1 VKFFEDIAVQRLKY
15 GQTVCGDVFLCCRGS
30 EGTVLIACD
39 GIGSGVYANIAA
51 ISCASRLQELLYM
64 GVSLRVAA
72 EMVAASMH
80 QARRAE
86 SPFSAF
92 SAAMV
97 LNDGRFS
104 VYMYES
110 PEAICILNGWAQ
122 VLKATFYTA
131 GYEVVGEASGVL
143 DIGDSLILSS
153 DGVTQA
159 GLGHGHGFGISTQG
173 VVSFIN
179 KQSLDAVDIHK
190 LPEKILAHCA
200 SVSGGRHE
208 DDATLAALHCREAS
222 QLSILTGP
230 PSLPSKD
237 AVYVSDFM
245 AMPGKKVIC
254 GSTTTEIAGRELARE
269 VKMLQVGASFGSPPE
284 YFVEGV
290 DLTTEGTI
298 MLNQV
303 YNILDEPVENF
314 QDGIVER
321 LCAMLAASDVVHFFV
336 GSGANAA
343 HSSLLFKQIGIMPRK
358 KTIRLITEKLQSMGK
373 LVTERQY

>member
-1 VKFFEDIAVQRLKY
+1 
-15 GQTVCGDVFLCCRGS
+15 
-30 EGTVLIACD
+30 
-39 GIGSGVYANIAA
+39 VYANIAA
-51 ISCASRLQELLYM
+51 ISCASRVQELLHM

-80 QARRAE
+80 KARQAE
-86 SPFSAF
+86 IPFSAF

-104 VYMYES
+104 VYTYES
-110 PEAICILNGWAQ
+110 PEPICIRNGWAQ

-143 DIGDSLILSS
+143 EIGDSLLLSS

-159 GLGHGHGFGISTQG
+159 GLGHGHGFGIGAQG
-173 VVSFIN
+173 VAGFIN
-179 KQSLDAVDIHK
+179 KQALDAVDIHE
-190 LPEKILAHCA
+190 LPEKILAYCA
-200 SVSGGRHE
+200 SVSGGRYE
-208 DDATLAALHCREAS
+208 DDTTLAALHSREAS

-254 GSTTTEIAGRELARE
+254 GSTTTEIVGRELGRA
-269 VKMLQVGASFGSPPE
+269 VTLLQAGASFGSPPE

-290 DLTTEGTI
+290 DLTTEGAI

-303 YNILDEPVENF
+303 YNILDEPVESF
-314 QDGIVER
+314 QGGIVER
-321 LCAMLAASDVVHFFV
+321 VCAMLAAADVVHFFM
-336 GSGANAA
+336 GGGTNTA
-343 HSSLLFKQIGIMPRK
+343 HASLLFKQIGIMPRK
-358 KTIRLITEKLQSMGK
+358 KTLRLIMEKLQSMGK